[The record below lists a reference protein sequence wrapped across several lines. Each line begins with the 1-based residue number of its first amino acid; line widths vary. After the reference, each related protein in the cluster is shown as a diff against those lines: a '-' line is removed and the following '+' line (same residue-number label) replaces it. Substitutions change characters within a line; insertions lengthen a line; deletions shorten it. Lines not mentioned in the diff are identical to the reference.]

1 MRLPNLLP
9 ALALAAL
16 VAPAPAS
23 PADLKIGYVDLQ
35 KALNDVDEGKSAKAQ
50 LKKDFDVKQKKLDE
64 AQEEFKRL
72 KADFDKQAVV
82 MSEDVRRDKQGV
94 LDRKFSEVQ
103 GLFVQLQKEL
113 SERERE
119 MTRGIF
125 DKMGAIIRDIAEA
138 EGFTMVFEKNDAGL
152 LFAPPSLDITDQLV
166 RRYNT
171 RYRPGAGEAKK
182 DTAKKDAAKKK
193 AEPEKKK

>member
-1 MRLPNLLP
+1 MRPLTLLP

-16 VAPAPAS
+16 LAPAPAS
-23 PADLKIGYVDLQ
+23 SADLKIGYVDLQ
-35 KALNDVDEGKSAKAQ
+35 KALNEVDEGKTAKAQ
-50 LKKDFDVKQKKLDE
+50 LKKDFDLKQKKLDE

-82 MSEDVRRDKQGV
+82 MSEEVRRDKQGV

-125 DKMGAIIRDIAEA
+125 DKMGGIIREIAEA
-138 EGFTMVFEKNDAGL
+138 EGFTMIFEKTDSGL
-152 LFAPPSLDITDQLV
+152 LFAPPTLDITEPLV

-171 RYRPGAGEAKK
+171 RYKPGAGGDAR
-182 DTAKKDAAKKK
+182 KDAGSKKK

>member
-1 MRLPNLLP
+1 MRPLTLLP

-16 VAPAPAS
+16 LAPAPAS
-23 PADLKIGYVDLQ
+23 SADLKIGYVDLQ
-35 KALNDVDEGKSAKAQ
+35 KALNDVDEGKTAKAQ
-50 LKKDFDVKQKKLDE
+50 LKKDFDLKQKKLDE

-94 LDRKFSEVQ
+94 LDRKFGEVQ

-125 DKMGAIIRDIAEA
+125 DKMGGIIREIAEA
-138 EGFTMVFEKNDAGL
+138 EGFTMVFEKTDAGL
-152 LFAPPSLDITDQLV
+152 LFAPPSFDITDQLV

-171 RYRPGAGEAKK
+171 RYRPGAGDAKK
-182 DTAKKDAAKKK
+182 DTAKKK
-193 AEPEKKK
+193 AEPEKKKEGKK

>member
-1 MRLPNLLP
+1 MRPLTFLP

-23 PADLKIGYVDLQ
+23 SADLKIGYVDLQ
-35 KALNDVDEGKSAKAQ
+35 RALNDVDEGKTAKAQ
-50 LKKDFDVKQKKLDE
+50 LKKDFDAKQKKLDE

-82 MSEDVRRDKQGV
+82 MSEEVRRDKQGV
-94 LDRKFSEVQ
+94 LDRKFQEVQ

-125 DKMGAIIRDIAEA
+125 DKMGGIIRDIADA
-138 EGFTMVFEKNDAGL
+138 EGFTMIFEKNDAGL
-152 LFAPPSLDITDQLV
+152 LFAPPNLDITDQLV

-171 RYRPGAGEAKK
+171 RYRPG
-182 DTAKKDAAKKK
+182 DVKKDAGAKKK
-193 AEPEKKK
+193 GEAEKKEGKK